1 MPVSTLDKLDSL
13 SRSFVW
19 GSGQH
24 LISWDKVCRPK
35 GPKADGGLGIRVS
48 RDMNKALLAKV
59 GCRLL
64 NDKDGLWARVL
75 RSKYCG

>member
-24 LISWDKVCRPK
+24 LVSWDKVCRL
-35 GPKADGGLGIRVS
+35 KADGGLGIRVS

-64 NDKDGLWARVL
+64 NGKEGLWARVL

>member
-24 LISWDKVCRPK
+24 LVSWDKVCRL
-35 GPKADGGLGIRVS
+35 KADGGLGIRVS
-48 RDMNKALLAKV
+48 RHMNKALLAKV